1 MGNLC
6 RACTILDSRGWK
18 YISPEWWCERLN
30 QQVTDVAQMALQ
42 FYLSAWVWSD
52 KCAFHL
58 HYHGSYQFQECV
70 NEMISITFL
79 APTLI
84 YLPFW
89 QNDQL
94 EIENAAETY
103 IIIGAVA
110 RHVDQYLRHILIH
123 VVNMSIW
130 FHYIV
135 SAARTY
141 KHEPRVTTQHQELTS
156 QKQIRYEYKNGSWID
171 DLCFPGMV
179 SKFQDRPIY
188 LDGNLK
194 TSGRIGPYDR
204 DRWEQKHRK
213 QNRINRMIGSFHHPK
228 ERPTPIYKNRWVPI
242 YYSMCHWHPLP
253 TRQGTRTSQATF
265 RGATKCRGRMRKMIR
280 KRPGAGA
287 SPWNQN
293 TKGRTGTSGRTK
305 TK

>member
-1 MGNLC
+1 MRVSSTLSWVLPVSRKRKWNDIYHLS
-6 RACTILDSRGWK
+6 CTYSHLPTVLTKW
-18 YISPEWWCERLN
+18 
-30 QQVTDVAQMALQ
+30 Q
-42 FYLSAWVWSD
+42 AWDWECSWS
-52 KCAFHL
+52 L
-58 HYHGSYQFQECV
+58 HNHC
-70 NEMISITFL
+70 
-79 APTLI
+79 
-84 YLPFW
+84 
-89 QNDQL
+89 
-94 EIENAAETY
+94 
-103 IIIGAVA
+103 AVA

-135 SAARTY
+135 SAACTY
-141 KHEPRVTTQHQELTS
+141 KHEPRVKTKHQELTS

-188 LDGNLK
+188 LDGNLE

-204 DRWEQKHRK
+204 WEQKHRK
-213 QNRINRMIGSFHHPK
+213 KNGINRMIGSFHHPK
-228 ERPTPIYKNRWVPI
+228 ERPTPIYKTNNRWVPI

-293 TKGRTGTSGRTK
+293 TKGRTGRSGRTQ